1 MSVCYHCG
9 GTIENSRPGRSD
21 ECSRCGRPLR
31 VCKNCR
37 FFDKA
42 AASQCREPQ
51 AEAVADK
58 ESPNFCEWFRIADT
72 AASETAAA
80 KKDGARQRFEA
91 LFRRENP

>member
-1 MSVCYHCG
+1 MSICYHCG
-9 GTIENSRPGRSD
+9 AVIENLRPGRSD
-21 ECSRCGRPLR
+21 ECPGCRRPLR
-31 VCKNCR
+31 VCRNCR
-37 FFDKA
+37 FYDPQ
-42 AASQCREPQ
+42 AASRCREPQ